1 MTKTKGKQKR
11 VYKNLAAKQRKPK
24 EQHRKNDN
32 FYVLHPDNPRCWEAY
47 RAFAGA
53 FGF

>member
-1 MTKTKGKQKR
+1 MTMTTNKKRR
-11 VYKNLAAKQRKPK
+11 VYRNLAAKQRKPRTQGK
-24 EQHRKNDN
+24 KNDH

-47 RAFAGA
+47 RAFVGA